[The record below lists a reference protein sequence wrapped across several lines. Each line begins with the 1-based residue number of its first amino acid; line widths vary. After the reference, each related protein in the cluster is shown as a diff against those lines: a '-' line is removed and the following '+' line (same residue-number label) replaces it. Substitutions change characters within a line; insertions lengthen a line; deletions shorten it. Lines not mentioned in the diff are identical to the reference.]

1 MTRTSAK
8 IPVDLTNPGQVFACL
23 GFMEAGEVLC
33 GGAEAH
39 FELTSAE
46 STFVLAVRGSD
57 EPIGAVID
65 FLANANVREI
75 QPRSTADGED
85 ESGADG
91 TEDESDDAKKIVDAA
106 EEADECNDG
115 NGRLLFPAAGTLAPT
130 AYPICLARGGVSLDV
145 SHWADGSSRE
155 TFKLYSGNRSGA
167 GIARSMLA
175 GKRKKPKKNQA
186 IGDLETDGVVQL
198 WQRGAAQM
206 VKDPFSVLTP
216 LPGTFNFDPRKGW
229 TALDAGYSPNK
240 QSHEVESSPLVEL
253 LAPIGLEH
261 VRPREADKKR
271 AYRYVVWGEPLPAI
285 LARVAFQGA
294 LPSVRSRAFRFAL
307 NLSGKNK
314 NVTFS
319 TEETG

>member
-39 FELTSAE
+39 FELTSPE
-46 STFVLAVRGSD
+46 STFVLAVRGHD
-57 EPIGAVID
+57 EPIEAVID

-75 QPRSTADGED
+75 QPRSTTFGED
-85 ESGADG
+85 ESG
-91 TEDESDDAKKIVDAA
+91 TEDESDDAEENVDAP
-106 EEADECNDG
+106 EEADQCDDG
-115 NGRLLFPAAGTLAPT
+115 NGRLLFPAAGTLSDN
-130 AYPICLARGGVSLDV
+130 AYPICLERGGVSLDV

-167 GIARSMLA
+167 DITWTMLA
-175 GKRKKPKKNQA
+175 GTRKKPRKNQT
-186 IGDLETDGVVQL
+186 IGDLETDGVAQL
-198 WQRGAAQM
+198 WQRERDRM

-216 LPGTFNFDPRKGW
+216 LLGTFNFDPRKGW

-240 QSHEVESSPLVEL
+240 QSHDVKSSPLVEI

-261 VRPREADKKR
+261 VRPREADKKH

-294 LPSVRSRAFRFAL
+294 LPSVQSRSFCFAL
-307 NLSGKNK
+307 NHSGKNK

-319 TEETG
+319 TEEIG